1 MAIAFLDD
9 GEVKSVGGFQ
19 TQGYGVP
26 RPDSSI
32 RPTLNEK
39 VRDSKKNRELT
50 SGARHPFQGTKV
62 SNDRSYVQFSLPLE
76 TFNGKMVSKQRGGLF
91 WKGIGV
97 LGKSGIEKLN

>member
-39 VRDSKKNRELT
+39 VRDSKKIA
-50 SGARHPFQGTKV
+50 S
-62 SNDRSYVQFSLPLE
+62 
-76 TFNGKMVSKQRGGLF
+76 
-91 WKGIGV
+91 
-97 LGKSGIEKLN
+97 